1 MRVEIARAINLRNIY
16 GADYEMMMMMM
27 IARTDIPDR
36 VIGNNKMRT
45 HYSLYQNFRNAYTY
59 TRVYIQMPVR
69 SGSSLDQLA
78 LYKVSQF

>member
-45 HYSLYQNFRNAYTY
+45 IIPFIKISVMHIHTRACTYKCLYEAAQ
-59 TRVYIQMPVR
+59 
-69 SGSSLDQLA
+69 
-78 LYKVSQF
+78 VSIS